1 MSENYILKVAVLMDA
16 GGLGKW
22 QEDSLANISDLVEV
36 VLVLNCSNTVT
47 RKRVFAH
54 AGYYALNILAIRSA
68 LTRAQPVGFGTVEVL
83 TFDSLYSG
91 AWQTIPDEIVDAMR
105 AKGVRTIIK
114 FGMSLLRM
122 DNLDGVDVLS
132 FHHGDPRF
140 YRGRPAGFYEIQN
153 NATCVGMIVQKLSNV
168 LDGGEVLALG
178 HSKLYPYSYR
188 QTIQGLYQVSP
199 ALFRRALMNYR
210 NGVKVAI
217 KPKGKNYRLPGNWTV
232 AKFCARMLSRKFS
245 RVLYGALF
253 EKKWNIVVRDDLDVF
268 SRATTTV
275 SGGRQPG
282 IPEKYSF
289 LADPFF
295 SADGSVVRAEAM
307 VASSGLG
314 EIVEFDES
322 SLEFSRKLLSGP
334 HFSYPY
340 TVPDAGQEF
349 ILPEVAG
356 HEAPYLLTPSGEAKI
371 PLQGLEEARIVDPSL
386 VRHGDYY
393 YLFGGH
399 PQSAAGMLNVYV
411 ADALDGPYLP
421 HPMNPVVMDPSRA
434 RMGGRLIQR
443 DGALYRF
450 GQDNSGSYGNGIKV
464 MQITTLSPDAYEERE
479 VGELRFSDAKGPHTV
494 DARKGKV
501 VLDFYVEKFSLLAGY
516 RRLAAVVHSRLRR
529 GPRARS
535 ARCETAK

>member
-1 MSENYILKVAVLMDA
+1 MKIKAALLVDGQTLSKWHQEALSEAA
-16 GGLGKW
+16 
-22 QEDSLANISDLVEV
+22 DLLDV
-36 VLVLNCSNTVT
+36 VLILNCSNTVT

-54 AGYYALNILAIRSA
+54 AGYYALNMLSIRSA
-68 LTRAQPVGFGTVEVL
+68 LTRAQPVEFGKIEVV

-105 AKGVRTIIK
+105 TKGVRTIIK

-178 HSKLYPYSYR
+178 HSKLYPHSYR
-188 QTIQGLYQVSP
+188 QTIQGLYQASP

-210 NGVKVAI
+210 NGLTVAI

-245 RVLYGALF
+245 RLLYGALF
-253 EKKWNIVVRDDLDVF
+253 EKKWNIVIRDDLDVF
-268 SRATTTV
+268 SRAHVRV
-275 SGGRQPG
+275 SGGRRPRV
-282 IPEKYSF
+282 PKKYSF

-295 SADGSVVRAEAM
+295 SSDGSVVRAEAM

-314 EIVEFDES
+314 EIVEFDERT
-322 SLEFSRKLLSGP
+322 LEFSRKLLAGP

-340 TVPDAGQEF
+340 TVTDAGKEF

-356 HEAPYLLTPSGEAKI
+356 HEAPYLLTPSGNVKT
-371 PLQGLEEARIVDPSL
+371 PLRGLESARIVDPSL
-386 VRHGDYY
+386 VRHGDHYF
-393 YLFGGH
+393 LFGGH
-399 PQSAAGMLNVYV
+399 PQSAAGMLYVYV

-421 HPMNPVVMDPSRA
+421 HPMNPVVMDPSCA

-450 GQDNSGSYGNGIKV
+450 GQDNSGSYGNGIRI
-464 MQITTLSPDAYEERE
+464 MQVTTLSPDAYEERE

-494 DARKGKV
+494 DVRNGRV

-516 RRLAAVVHSRLRR
+516 RRLAAVFHSRLRR
-529 GPRARS
+529 TG
-535 ARCETAK
+535 

>member
-1 MSENYILKVAVLMDA
+1 MKIKVALLVDGQALS
-16 GGLGKW
+16 KW
-22 QEDSLANISDLVEV
+22 QKEALSAAADLLDV
-36 VLVLNCSNTVT
+36 VLVMNCSNTVT

-54 AGYYALNILAIRSA
+54 AGYYALNILSIRSA
-68 LTRAQPVGFGTVEVL
+68 LTRAQPAEFGKIELL

-105 AKGVRTIIK
+105 MKGVQTIIK

-153 NATCVGMIVQKLSNV
+153 NAPFVGMIVQKLSNV

-178 HSKLYPYSYR
+178 HSKLYPHSYR
-188 QTIQGLYQVSP
+188 KTIQALYQASP
-199 ALFRRALMNYR
+199 ALLRRALTNYR
-210 NGVKVAI
+210 KGSTVAI

-245 RVLYGALF
+245 RLMYGALF
-253 EKKWNIVVRDDLDVF
+253 EKKWNIVIREDLDVF
-268 SRATTTV
+268 SRAPTTV
-275 SGGRQPG
+275 SGGRRPR

-295 SADGSVVRAEAM
+295 SSDGSVVRAEAM

-322 SLEFSRKLLSGP
+322 TLEFSRKLLAGL

-340 TVPDAGQEF
+340 TVTDAGKEF

-356 HEAPYLLTPSGEAKI
+356 HEAPYLLTPSGDVKI
-371 PLQGLEEARIVDPSL
+371 PLRGLEDARIVDPSL
-386 VRHGDYY
+386 VRRGDHY

-399 PQSAAGMLNVYV
+399 PRSAAGMLDVFV

-434 RMGGRLIQR
+434 RMGGRLIHR

-450 GQDNSGSYGNGIKV
+450 GQDNSGSYGNGIKI
-464 MQITTLSPDAYEERE
+464 MQVTTLSPDAYEERE

-494 DARKGKV
+494 DARSGKV

-529 GPRARS
+529 AG
-535 ARCETAK
+535 

>member
-1 MSENYILKVAVLMDA
+1 MKMKAALLVDDLSLSRWHEEALSAV
-16 GGLGKW
+16 
-22 QEDSLANISDLVEV
+22 SDLLDV
-36 VLVLNCSNTVT
+36 VVILNCRNTVT
-47 RKRVFAH
+47 RKRAVAH
-54 AGYYALNILAIRSA
+54 AGYYALNMLSIRSP
-68 LTRAQPVGFGTVEVL
+68 LSRKRAVQFDSVEVL
-83 TFDSLYSG
+83 TFHSLYSG

-140 YRGRPAGFYEIQN
+140 HRGRPAGFYEIQN
-153 NATCVGMIVQKLSNV
+153 NAPCVGMIVQKLSNV

-178 HSKLYPYSYR
+178 HCKLYPYSYR
-188 QTIQGLYQVSP
+188 QTIQGLYQASP

-210 NGVKVAI
+210 NGLTVAI

-232 AKFCARMLSRKFS
+232 AKFCVRMLSRKFS
-245 RVLYGALF
+245 RLLYGALY
-253 EKKWNIVVRDDLDVF
+253 EKKWNIVMRDDLDVF

-275 SGGRQPG
+275 SGGRQPR

-295 SADGSVVRAEAM
+295 SSDGSVVRAEAM

-314 EIVEFDES
+314 EIIEFEAS
-322 SLEFSRKLLSGP
+322 TLEFSRKLLTGP

-340 TVPDAGQEF
+340 TMTDAGQEF

-356 HEAPYLLTPSGEAKI
+356 HEAPYLLTPSGGTKI
-371 PLQGLEEARIVDPSL
+371 PLRGLEDARIVDPSL
-386 VRHGDYY
+386 VRHGDHY

-399 PQSAAGMLNVYV
+399 PQSAAVMLNVYV

-434 RMGGRLIQR
+434 RMGGRLILR
-443 DGALYRF
+443 DGSLYRF
-450 GQDNSGSYGNGIKV
+450 GQDNSGSYGNGIKI
-464 MQITTLSPDAYEERE
+464 MQVTTLSPDAYEERE

-494 DARKGKV
+494 DARNGKV
-501 VLDFYVEKFSLLAGY
+501 LLDFYVEKFSLLAGY
-516 RRLAAVVHSRLRR
+516 RRFAAVIHSRLRR
-529 GPRARS
+529 AG
-535 ARCETAK
+535 